1 LTEDDEGSLP
11 KKSRDMLRQ
20 GTNLIFSVAQLLVT
34 FLPALGIGIG
44 IGDGAMGSVPPVEP
58 IYWAF
63 FIWFLIYAACIVY
76 GIYQALPTERESE
89 VLRRIGFPTAS
100 AFLGVTVYALV
111 AQFGGSDWILIAIF
125 VWILAALLSAF
136 FRLTEYQPSLT
147 RTERYTVRVPIS
159 LLTGWVSLAI
169 LVNLASALKTSG
181 IVQSGTVETAFS
193 VTMLL
198 IACVVASFIIFRGRG
213 NGWYALPV
221 IWGLIGVVVANF
233 LRQPN
238 LVVAVAAGV
247 VALVTLG
254 VLLMVRRRE
263 NEETLRMKGA
273 IRGHVQISGR

>member
-1 LTEDDEGSLP
+1 MNVTRSQTG
-11 KKSRDMLRQ
+11 RDMLRQ
-20 GTNLIFSVAQLLVT
+20 GTNLVFSVAQFLVT

-44 IGDGAMGSVPPVEP
+44 IGDRAMGGEPPVEP

-76 GIYQALPTERESE
+76 GIYQALPTRRESE

-100 AFLGVTVYALV
+100 AFLGVTGYALV

-125 VWILAALLSAF
+125 VWILGALLSAF
-136 FRLTEYQPSLT
+136 FRLTEYQTSLT
-147 RTERYTVRVPIS
+147 RTEQYTVRVPIS

-181 IVQSGTVETAFS
+181 IVPSGTIETAFS

-198 IACVVASFIIFRGRG
+198 IACVVASFIITRGRG
-213 NGWYALPV
+213 NSWYALPV
-221 IWGLIGVVVANF
+221 IWGLIGAVVANF

-238 LVVAVAAGV
+238 LMVAGAAGV

-263 NEETLRMKGA
+263 GA
-273 IRGHVQISGR
+273 MNSTKQS